1 MISEAWL
8 WLAQIVPTPVWGVQG
23 LVIEN
28 AAAVQSVPPFLCPSV
43 APSVSCVQLLW
54 DGASIVRGWHWRIRR
69 AVVNRRCMLDVN
81 LNVSQPSLLPALW
94 GGGARVWSPWQVRQL
109 RRSAG
114 GISHTG
120 TSVLAPF
127 WHHITPLPPPATS
140 ELWWLWNRWN
150 ACDENT

>member
-1 MISEAWL
+1 MIMISTNCTNSCL
-8 WLAQIVPTPVWGVQG
+8 GGQG

-54 DGASIVRGWHWRIRR
+54 DGASIVRGWHWRIKR

-94 GGGARVWSPWQVRQL
+94 RGGESWGVVSM
-109 RRSAG
+109 AG
-114 GISHTG
+114 PAAEALSRWHFSHR
-120 TSVLAPF
+120 
-127 WHHITPLPPPATS
+127 HIRPYPILTPYNPTAPPATS

-150 ACDENT
+150 SCDENT